1 MNKKILDVL
10 EYFKANPHLDTTDKI
25 FSKIKKFI
33 KKEHQ
38 YKEKYAHDIFMNNI
52 YGTREYA
59 ESFLLIS

>member
-10 EYFKANPHLDTTDKI
+10 EYFKEHPHRDEIGTLYSEI
-25 FSKIKKFI
+25 EQFI
-33 KKEHQ
+33 KEKYQ
-38 YKEKYAHDIFMNNI
+38 YKEKYARNIFMNNI

>member
-10 EYFKANPHLDTTDKI
+10 EYFKKYPHRDKI
-25 FSKIKKFI
+25 GYLYSDIKKFI
-33 KKEHQ
+33 K
-38 YKEKYAHDIFMNNI
+38 EKYEVDARNIFMNNI

>member
-10 EYFKANPHLDTTDKI
+10 EYFKKYPHRDEIGTLCSEI
-25 FSKIKKFI
+25 EQFI
-33 KKEHQ
+33 KEEHH
-38 YKEKYAHDIFMNNI
+38 YEVDARNIFMNNI

>member
-33 KKEHQ
+33 EKEHH
-38 YKEKYAHDIFMNNI
+38 YEVDARNIFMNNI

>member
-10 EYFKANPHLDTTDKI
+10 EYFKKYPHRDKI
-25 FSKIKKFI
+25 GTLYSEIEQFI
-33 KKEHQ
+33 DDKSHYEVD
-38 YKEKYAHDIFMNNI
+38 ARNIFMNKI